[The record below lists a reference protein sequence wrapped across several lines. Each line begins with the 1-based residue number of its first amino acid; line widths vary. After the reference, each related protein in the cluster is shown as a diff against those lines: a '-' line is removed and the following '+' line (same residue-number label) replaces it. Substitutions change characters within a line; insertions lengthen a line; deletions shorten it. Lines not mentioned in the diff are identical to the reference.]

1 MRGGT
6 GTTETGRNEG
16 RGGVAVPGRLPM
28 VLVGLAAGLLSG
40 LFGVG
45 GGVLLVPALVAVLGL
60 DHRRAAATSLVA
72 ILPTSV
78 VGALTYGLR
87 GQVSLVAAVILLA
100 GTLVG
105 AQVGAWLL
113 HRLPARVLPWT
124 FASFVVLVLVSQQ
137 VVPPVRHADLTLDP
151 VRVVALVVVGLAA
164 GVLSGL
170 VGVGGGVVVVPGL
183 EAVVGLGDLLARGT
197 SLAVMVPTAVSG
209 AVAHL
214 RRGHADLATAVVTGL
229 ASSAASPVGALL
241 AAHVPPGPT
250 SWMFSAFL
258 VVVAVLVL
266 RRSPGRSTAS
276 R

>member
-1 MRGGT
+1 
-6 GTTETGRNEG
+6 
-16 RGGVAVPGRLPM
+16 M
-28 VLVGLAAGLLSG
+28 VLVGLVAGLLSG

-45 GGVLLVPALVAVLGL
+45 GGVLLVPALVGVLGL

-87 GQVSLVAAVILLA
+87 GQVSVVAALVLLV

-113 HRLPARVLPWT
+113 HRLPTRVLPWT
-124 FASFVVLVLVSQQ
+124 FAVFVVLVLVSQQ
-137 VVPPVRHADLTLDP
+137 VVPPVRHADLVLDP

-183 EAVVGLGDLLARGT
+183 EAAVGLGDLLARGT

-214 RRGHADLATAVVTGL
+214 RRGHADLATGVVTGL
-229 ASSAASPVGALL
+229 ASSVASPVGVLL
-241 AAHVPPGPT
+241 AAQVSPEVT
-250 SWMFSAFL
+250 SWMFSVFL
-258 VVVAVLVL
+258 VVVALLVL
-266 RRSPGRSTAS
+266 RRSSGRSTSS